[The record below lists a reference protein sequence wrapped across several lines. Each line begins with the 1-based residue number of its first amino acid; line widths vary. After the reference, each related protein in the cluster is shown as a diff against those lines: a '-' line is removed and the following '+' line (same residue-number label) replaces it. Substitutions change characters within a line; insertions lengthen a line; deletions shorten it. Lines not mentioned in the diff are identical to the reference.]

1 MKYVLCKGEL
11 LTLESDGAIEAIT
24 VTDGQVWLT
33 RSDDTRDYCLGAGA
47 RLPVST
53 ACKLMVE
60 ALQPATLILSCKE
73 SGVALNVTM
82 AWRGLNGMPGA
93 A

>member
-24 VTDGQVWLT
+24 VADGQVWLT
-33 RSDDTRDYCLGAGA
+33 RSDDTRDYCLEAGA
-47 RLPVST
+47 RIPVST
-53 ACKLMVE
+53 GCKLIAE
-60 ALQPATLILSCKE
+60 ALQPSTLILSCKE
-73 SGVALNVTM
+73 SRTALNITM